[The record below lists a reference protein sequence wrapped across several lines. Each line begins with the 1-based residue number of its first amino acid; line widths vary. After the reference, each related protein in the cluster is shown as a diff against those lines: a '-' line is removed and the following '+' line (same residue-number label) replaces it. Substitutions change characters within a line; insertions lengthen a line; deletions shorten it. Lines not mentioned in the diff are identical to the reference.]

1 MPFRSAGKSSCRF
14 REAVCRAVHRDVR
27 AAETEFP
34 ELKELAWPSR
44 GSKAEIGSLLFQ
56 AGRFERVEAP
66 ANLQLAIT
74 NLQAQYPRSRP
85 RSCFRREPWCRE
97 DFVAEIEKIAHSGEI
112 NLKASP
118 GVPLA
123 EIGVSNQQVI
133 EVAWPLVCEAVVE
146 RLHALA
152 SVDPRQHDWSPEELV
167 KRGLCDP
174 VRLFVKQEPH
184 SRQKIEQGR
193 FRLISS
199 VSLVDQLVER
209 MLFGPQNTTEIA
221 LWHSNPSKPGMGLSK
236 ASQVTLL
243 WEDLARKHQTHPG
256 AMADISG
263 FDWSVQDWE
272 LWADVSMRIELGSF
286 PALMAKAAIS
296 RFYCLMN
303 ATFQLTNGELLTQ
316 ELPGLMKSGSYCTSS
331 SNSRIRC
338 LMAELIGS
346 PWCIAMGDDSV
357 EGWVDDAP
365 RKYSALGHLCKEYEA
380 CPVLPNGD
388 LKEVSFCSH
397 LISKGR
403 AELETWPKCLFR
415 YLSGPHDV
423 ESLEMELSSSRR
435 WGQIVRYLRRIGR
448 VSGNDGEERS
458 SNESPA
464 TTKTQGSAAA
474 WGPPQ
479 EAWSV
484 DGASLSTFEPSS
496 SGWFHLEG
504 W

>member
-1 MPFRSAGKSSCRF
+1 MI
-14 REAVCRAVHRDVR
+14 D
-27 AAETEFP
+27 
-34 ELKELAWPSR
+34 
-44 GSKAEIGSLLFQ
+44 I
-56 AGRFERVEAP
+56 
-66 ANLQLAIT
+66 
-74 NLQAQYPRSRP
+74 
-85 RSCFRREPWCRE
+85 
-97 DFVAEIEKIAHSGEI
+97 
-112 NLKASP
+112 
-118 GVPLA
+118 
-123 EIGVSNQQVI
+123 
-133 EVAWPLVCEAVVE
+133 AWPLVSEAVVE

-152 SVDPRQHDWSPEELV
+152 SIDPRQRNWKPTDLIE
-167 KRGLCDP
+167 RGLCDP

-184 SRQKIEQGR
+184 SKLKIEQGR

-209 MLFGPQNTTEIA
+209 MLFGPQNSTEIA
-221 LWHSNPSKPGMGLSK
+221 LWHSTPSKPGMGLSK
-236 ASQVTLL
+236 DHQVALL
-243 WEDLARKHQTHPG
+243 WEDLVRKHRTHPG

-272 LWADVSMRIELGSF
+272 LWADLSMRIELGSF
-286 PALMAKAAIS
+286 PPLMKKAAIS

-303 ATFQLTNGELLTQ
+303 ATFQLSDGTLLAQ

-338 LMAELIGS
+338 LMAELIDS

-365 RKYSALGHLCKEYEA
+365 RKYAQLGHLCKDYEA
-380 CPVLPNGD
+380 CPVTPNGD

-415 YLSGPHDV
+415 FLSAYHDV
-423 ESLEMELSSSRR
+423 ESLELELHSSRR

-448 VSGNDGEERS
+448 ISGNDDEERS
-458 SNESPA
+458 CSETLPPTNPKPAAEAGWWPQSEEERQVCGSNF
-464 TTKTQGSAAA
+464 QI
-474 WGPPQ
+474 
-479 EAWSV
+479 
-484 DGASLSTFEPSS
+484 LEPSD
-496 SGWFHLEG
+496 SGWFHIPG